1 MVAVVLVPVSSTNES
16 GEELLEPVRSFQLLL
31 GTTPATSELAIGT
44 SEPTKSTLIVLL
56 KPDTDV
62 ETVRV
67 TVAVCTSAPLVPVIV
82 SVELPRG
89 VFPEVDMAKLEL
101 PDELIEAGEKIPV
114 APAGSPLTA
123 KVTVPVNP
131 VLGVTV
137 TP

>member
-1 MVAVVLVPVSSTNES
+1 
-16 GEELLEPVRSFQLLL
+16 
-31 GTTPATSELAIGT
+31 
-44 SEPTKSTLIVLL
+44 
-56 KPDTDV
+56 
-62 ETVRV
+62 VRV

-89 VFPEVDMAKLEL
+89 VLPEVDMAKLEL
-101 PDELIEAGEKIPV
+101 PELIEAGEKIPV